1 MIRNWNDNDNKASQ
15 KKSLIK
21 TLEVGFLKLLLA
33 FPPNKQWNHTWETC
47 VPIKYLLI
55 SWNHWLTLIII
66 KISFLWRKTKQNSK
80 SLSALGW
87 TQLKETKEAIEIV
100 CVIWTRTWSLL
111 FGFVFSV
118 YKIIILMAAW
128 KLIKD
133 RHFGQFRWIVCVL
146 FFYFFVKFRQDW
158 NMNCFCFFSIVCW
171 KCFIIGFLEILNF
184 TLYYV

>member
-87 TQLKETKEAIEIV
+87 TQLKQRQKRQWRQCASFEQGHEV
-100 CVIWTRTWSLL
+100 CYL
-111 FGFVFSV
+111 
-118 YKIIILMAAW
+118 
-128 KLIKD
+128 
-133 RHFGQFRWIVCVL
+133 VL
-146 FFYFFVKFRQDW
+146 
-158 NMNCFCFFSIVCW
+158 FCFFCLQNNYSHGRLKIN
-171 KCFIIGFLEILNF
+171 KG
-184 TLYYV
+184 